1 MTPKCQSPRRRQINP
16 RLLENPD
23 VLRLTARVAA
33 SYRVP
38 VSAVIGRDRGKQV
51 VAARQVSIYLSH
63 VLLRRPMDELARM
76 FERHHS
82 TVSYACHRVEDRR
95 DEPKF
100 DARLSRIEG
109 KWDAATGMGAG
120 NGG

>member
-1 MTPKCQSPRRRQINP
+1 MTPNCSSPRRRHINP
-16 RLLENPD
+16 RLLENPE
-23 VLRLTARVAA
+23 VLRLTRRVAA

-38 VSAVIGRDRGKQV
+38 VSKVIGRDRAKRV

-63 VLLRRPMDELARM
+63 VLLSRPLDELAEM

-109 KWDAATGMGAG
+109 SWDVVAG
-120 NGG
+120 GEASNGG